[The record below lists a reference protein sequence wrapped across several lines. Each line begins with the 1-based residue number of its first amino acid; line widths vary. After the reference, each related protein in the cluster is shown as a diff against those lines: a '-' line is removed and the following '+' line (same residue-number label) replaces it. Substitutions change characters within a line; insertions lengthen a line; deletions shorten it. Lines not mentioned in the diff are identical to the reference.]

1 MDTEKKMIP
10 CGYRLCSI
18 TFPERSDK
26 KFCCDK
32 HRVAEYNLEHP
43 RMPLQSSE
51 QTKKREGMKLAAEHN
66 PEMLA
71 TFRRIALHQASIKLV
86 ITIDDVREAA
96 KRNGV
101 QYSPSNWMGSVFT
114 KSGGWRWTG
123 EVKASTHEGAHG
135 RMIKKWMRA

>member
-32 HRVAEYNLEHP
+32 HRVAEYNLENP
-43 RMPLQSSE
+43 RMKLQSSE
-51 QTKKREGMKLAAEHN
+51 QTKKREGMKQAADHN
-66 PEMLA
+66 PLMLEV
-71 TFRRIALHQASIKLV
+71 FRRIALDEAFIKGA
-86 ITIDDVREAA
+86 ITIDDVRAGAE
-96 KRNGV
+96 KRGIDF
-101 QYSPSNWMGSVFT
+101 SSGNWIGSVFT
-114 KSGGWRWTG
+114 KNGGWRWIG